1 MKLDFV
7 SFLRFILV
15 RYMVFIVLGGVAGS
29 FLHAQVDDFFVC
41 LCMIAFVAIFIN
53 VPVLYN
59 EKVYNLMAAFIFGF
73 WISLLFSKD
82 IKCAKNMGILSALFG
97 LSFSMALL
105 FRFGRW
111 LDYYTGKQPYIS
123 WDDRNYFPQRARDL
137 ERVIECLRRK
147 ETSSIGVEAV
157 WGDGKSFLMEGVRE
171 KLEDEGYILIT
182 IDVMAIRLDNFPEYL
197 IHELDA
203 TLFQHGRL
211 SINSR
216 ALKHIIKASK
226 LDVLSLLLGNAESWY
241 AKLFDAF
248 RAELLDLDR
257 DIVLVYEDI
266 DRIDDVKGI
275 KNILYLSEKLTVE
288 NKEWVNSSIK
298 VIYQYNA
305 QHMRALGFDGAF
317 LEKYI
322 QNRIPLTRLSVSDLV
337 RSIQIRDLPEEKH
350 LKNDD
355 IFKLPPYLYL
365 GRRAFF
371 TQEQEW
377 MAQYFV
383 DRFTIRRTKNFLQA
397 HAFRLENLH
406 IRLSKEQ
413 RSLIIAFTFI
423 EYFLPN
429 VYDSINRLPLYRC
442 FDITNANG
450 QRYIMP
456 EIQREMR
463 EDLLDPEHYPFN
475 FELHIAWR
483 MLGLDDVSAF
493 QGIDYSE
500 VNE

>member
-1 MKLDFV
+1 MKLDFI

-29 FLHAQVDDFFVC
+29 FLYAQVDYFFVY
-41 LCMIAFVAIFIN
+41 LCIIGVIALFMK

-59 EKVYNLMAAFIFGF
+59 EKVYGLIVAFLSGF
-73 WISLLFSKD
+73 WLSLLFHNSMTA
-82 IKCAKNMGILSALFG
+82 AKAYGILG
-97 LSFSMALL
+97 ALL
-105 FRFGRW
+105 ALLLLVPFLFWLGRW

-226 LDVLSLLLGNAESWY
+226 LDVLSLLLGNTESWY

-248 RAELLDLDR
+248 RAELLDLNR

-266 DRIDDVKGI
+266 DRIDDAKGI

-322 QNRIPLTRLSVSDLV
+322 QNRISLTRLSVSDLV

-397 HAFRLENLH
+397 YAFRLENLH

-429 VYDSINRLPLYRC
+429 VYDGINRLPLYRG
-442 FDITNANG
+442 FDITTADG
-450 QRYIMP
+450 QRYTMP
-456 EIQREMR
+456 EIQREKR
-463 EDLLDPEHYPFN
+463 EDLLDPAHYPFN